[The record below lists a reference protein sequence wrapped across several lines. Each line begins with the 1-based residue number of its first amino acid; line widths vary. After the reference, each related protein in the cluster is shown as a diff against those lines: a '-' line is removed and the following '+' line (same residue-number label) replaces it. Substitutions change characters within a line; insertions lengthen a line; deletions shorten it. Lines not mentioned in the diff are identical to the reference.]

1 MVSIVFRKS
10 NSSSDLTAV
19 SNRILIRRTGFS
31 LMPAPASSAALLRTL
46 CRSNTA
52 LLTQKVGL
60 LDALLHRHA
69 TPTAA
74 TEAFTAISPVLGASI
89 GQHFRHSMDHIELI
103 ALVSAAKCSSAAA
116 HEASTAEPADIHYDL
131 RVRGGTL
138 EKDMDEARNRIVSV
152 VGVLDEV
159 TTALSTAKNDEV
171 EELASFIANSPVNA
185 QFFLTADENEESK
198 LPSTVA
204 RELGFAAHHAIHH
217 LAMVRVIALETA
229 GLSVEDLPDHFG
241 RAPSTIKHD
250 REGER
255 KI

>member
-1 MVSIVFRKS
+1 MS
-10 NSSSDLTAV
+10 
-19 SNRILIRRTGFS
+19 
-31 LMPAPASSAALLRTL
+31 APASSAATLLRTL

-52 LLTQKVGL
+52 LCTQKVGL
-60 LDALLHRHA
+60 LDALLDRHG
-69 TPTAA
+69 TPAA
-74 TEAFTAISPVLGASI
+74 AADAFTSVCPIVGASI
-89 GQHFRHSMDHIELI
+89 GQHFRHSMDHMELI
-103 ALVSAAKCSSAAA
+103 ALVSAAKCTSAAA
-116 HEASTAEPADIHYDL
+116 PDAASTAAPAEIHYDL

-159 TTALSTAKNDEV
+159 TAALSEAKNDDEE

-229 GLSVEDLPDHFG
+229 GLSEADLPDHFG

-255 KI
+255 KS